1 MFVEIPNKQPFIAR
15 PGNELAEKAKVSLA
29 AGRRRI
35 FILLKNKYFQRGRI
49 FSGHV
54 DGINMVIEIRAQ
66 DDSPLFFHT
75 PERSDSS
82 KAQFVCRISL
92 WIQLAEAHFGFRYFF
107 PIYIFLFYADVLVAF
122 LFRTIFSP
130 FAFQTENKR
139 VTWSEKTY
147 AASAYVICDER
158 AFLIRRAPKWLIYV
172 VRKKRRL
179 MDILWIALRSLD
191 KSKMNVIFVWTRSI
205 NIHFR
210 CSLFWLL
217 SSLKTYIYNFNPRLA
232 CISHRPIKN
241 VSRGPIPLGYLPG
254 SGIGRRPQDGSIP
267 RPVWDLVFCSSRK
280 TDRTWKSLRP
290 AKVALQLF
298 IAETLRPPFEEL
310 LEEALDNRVMGEIS
324 GKIPNSY
331 KLRIL
336 IKIKK

>member
-15 PGNELAEKAKVSLA
+15 PGNALAEKVKVSLA
-29 AGRRRI
+29 AGHRRV

-107 PIYIFLFYADVLVAF
+107 HIYICFFSFLFYVDVLVAF

-147 AASAYVICDER
+147 VASAYVICDER
-158 AFLIRRAPKWLIYV
+158 AFLIRRAPKVVDILYV
-172 VRKKRRL
+172 VGKKNG
-179 MDILWIALRSLD
+179 D
-191 KSKMNVIFVWTRSI
+191 
-205 NIHFR
+205 
-210 CSLFWLL
+210 
-217 SSLKTYIYNFNPRLA
+217 
-232 CISHRPIKN
+232 
-241 VSRGPIPLGYLPG
+241 
-254 SGIGRRPQDGSIP
+254 
-267 RPVWDLVFCSSRK
+267 
-280 TDRTWKSLRP
+280 
-290 AKVALQLF
+290 
-298 IAETLRPPFEEL
+298 
-310 LEEALDNRVMGEIS
+310 
-324 GKIPNSY
+324 
-331 KLRIL
+331 
-336 IKIKK
+336 